1 MGLISRVSS
10 RTYRKPKK
18 IPKTFSNMVLS
29 ITNKLQ
35 KKNNQRASDIENN
48 VAQTLLEI
56 QNGADAATKEQLM
69 QLHVVAV
76 KEIDVGGRNALIL
89 MVPAQQVVGWQKV
102 QTKIVRE
109 LEKKF
114 SGKHVLVIGARKVM
128 AKEARKAG
136 AKCYKQK
143 RPSAEVLNTF
153 MKLFW
158 KTVFSQLKSLVKG
171 SDTKWT
177 TLPSSK
183 PFWTDPVRPTSST
196 KPPPFPPST
205 NDSPERT
212 LFLNF
217 QNTNSKIIK

>member
-18 IPKTFSNMVLS
+18 IPKTTFSNMVLS

-114 SGKHVLVIGARKVM
+114 SGKHVLVIGARKV
-128 AKEARKAG
+128 G

-143 RPSAEVLNTF
+143 RPISRSVKHVHEAILEDCVFPAEITGKRIRHKMDDSTVIKAFLDRSSQTNVEHKTSTFSAVYKRLTGKNV
-153 MKLFW
+153 
-158 KTVFSQLKSLVKG
+158 VFE
-171 SDTKWT
+171 
-177 TLPSSK
+177 
-183 PFWTDPVRPTSST
+183 
-196 KPPPFPPST
+196 FP
-205 NDSPERT
+205 EYE
-212 LFLNF
+212 L
-217 QNTNSKIIK
+217 

>member
-10 RTYRKPKK
+10 RTYRKPQKNTKK
-18 IPKTFSNMVLS
+18 LSNMVLS

-89 MVPAQQVVGWQKV
+89 MVPAQQVAGWQEV

-143 RPSAEVLNTF
+143 RPISRSVKHVHEAILEDCVFPAEITGKRIRHK
-153 MKLFW
+153 MDDS
-158 KTVFSQLKSLVKG
+158 TA
-171 SDTKWT
+171 
-177 TLPSSK
+177 SSK

-196 KPPPFPPST
+196 KP
-205 NDSPERT
+205 
-212 LFLNF
+212 
-217 QNTNSKIIK
+217 

>member
-18 IPKTFSNMVLS
+18 NQKQLNMVLS

-114 SGKHVLVIGARKVM
+114 SGKHVMVIGQRKVM

-143 RPSAEVLNTF
+143 RPISRSVKHVHEAILEDCVYSAEITGKRIRHKLDDSTVIKAFLDRGSQTTIEHKIATF
-153 MKLFW
+153 SAVYKRLTG
-158 KTVFSQLKSLVKG
+158 KNVVFE
-171 SDTKWT
+171 
-177 TLPSSK
+177 
-183 PFWTDPVRPTSST
+183 
-196 KPPPFPPST
+196 FP
-205 NDSPERT
+205 DYE
-212 LFLNF
+212 L
-217 QNTNSKIIK
+217 

>member
-10 RTYRKPKK
+10 RTYRKPQK
-18 IPKTFSNMVLS
+18 IPKNLSNMVLS

-114 SGKHVLVIGARKVM
+114 SGKHVLVIGAQKVM

-143 RPSAEVLNTF
+143 RPISRSVKHVHEAILEDCVFPAEITGKRIRHKMDDSTVIKAFLDRSSQTNVEHKTSTFSAVYKRLTGKNV
-153 MKLFW
+153 
-158 KTVFSQLKSLVKG
+158 VFE
-171 SDTKWT
+171 
-177 TLPSSK
+177 
-183 PFWTDPVRPTSST
+183 
-196 KPPPFPPST
+196 FP
-205 NDSPERT
+205 EYE
-212 LFLNF
+212 L
-217 QNTNSKIIK
+217 

>member
-1 MGLISRVSS
+1 MDSS
-10 RTYRKPKK
+10 LESQVELTENPKNQK
-18 IPKTFSNMVLS
+18 ISNMVLS

-128 AKEARKAG
+128 AKEARKAT
-136 AKCYKQK
+136 AKCYKQI
-143 RPSAEVLNTF
+143 RPKVDDSTVIKAFLDRASQSNIEH
-153 MKLFW
+153 
-158 KTVFSQLKSLVKG
+158 KT
-171 SDTKWT
+171 
-177 TLPSSK
+177 
-183 PFWTDPVRPTSST
+183 ST
-196 KPPPFPPST
+196 
-205 NDSPERT
+205 
-212 LFLNF
+212 
-217 QNTNSKIIK
+217 

>member
-18 IPKTFSNMVLS
+18 IPKNLSNMVLS

-89 MVPAQQVVGWQKV
+89 MVPAQQ
-102 QTKIVRE
+102 IVRE

-143 RPSAEVLNTF
+143 RPISRSVKHVHEAILEDCVFPAEITGKRIRHKMDDSTVIKAFLDRSSQTNVEHKTSTFSAVYKRLTGKNV
-153 MKLFW
+153 
-158 KTVFSQLKSLVKG
+158 VFE
-171 SDTKWT
+171 
-177 TLPSSK
+177 
-183 PFWTDPVRPTSST
+183 
-196 KPPPFPPST
+196 FP
-205 NDSPERT
+205 EYE
-212 LFLNF
+212 L
-217 QNTNSKIIK
+217 

>member
-1 MGLISRVSS
+1 MGVEL
-10 RTYRKPKK
+10 TENPKK
-18 IPKTFSNMVLS
+18 IPKTNFSNMVLS

-89 MVPAQQVVGWQKV
+89 MVPAPQVIGWQKIQV
-102 QTKIVRE
+102 KIVRE

-114 SGKHVLVIGARKVM
+114 SGKHVLVVGARKVM
-128 AKEARKAG
+128 AQEARKAG

-143 RPSAEVLNTF
+143 RPISRSVKVVHDSILEDVVYPAEICGKRIRHKVDDSTVIKAFPDRASQTNIEHKTSTFSAVYKRLTGKNV
-153 MKLFW
+153 
-158 KTVFSQLKSLVKG
+158 VFE
-171 SDTKWT
+171 
-177 TLPSSK
+177 
-183 PFWTDPVRPTSST
+183 
-196 KPPPFPPST
+196 FP
-205 NDSPERT
+205 EYE
-212 LFLNF
+212 L
-217 QNTNSKIIK
+217 

>member
-18 IPKTFSNMVLS
+18 YQKLSNMVLS

-35 KKNNQRASDIENN
+35 KKNSQRASDIENN

-109 LEKKF
+109 
-114 SGKHVLVIGARKVM
+114 G
-128 AKEARKAG
+128 
-136 AKCYKQK
+136 
-143 RPSAEVLNTF
+143 
-153 MKLFW
+153 
-158 KTVFSQLKSLVKG
+158 
-171 SDTKWT
+171 
-177 TLPSSK
+177 
-183 PFWTDPVRPTSST
+183 
-196 KPPPFPPST
+196 
-205 NDSPERT
+205 
-212 LFLNF
+212 
-217 QNTNSKIIK
+217 

>member
-10 RTYRKPKK
+10 RTYRKPKNTK
-18 IPKTFSNMVLS
+18 NFFSNMVLS

-128 AKEARKAG
+128 AKEAKKAS

-143 RPSAEVLNTF
+143 RPISRSVAHVHDSILEDCVFPAEITGKRIRHKLDDSTVIKAFLDRASQTNIEHKTSTFSAVYKRFTGKNV
-153 MKLFW
+153 
-158 KTVFSQLKSLVKG
+158 VFE
-171 SDTKWT
+171 
-177 TLPSSK
+177 
-183 PFWTDPVRPTSST
+183 
-196 KPPPFPPST
+196 FP
-205 NDSPERT
+205 EYE
-212 LFLNF
+212 L
-217 QNTNSKIIK
+217 

>member
-1 MGLISRVSS
+1 MGVEL
-10 RTYRKPKK
+10 TENPKK
-18 IPKTFSNMVLS
+18 IPKTNFSNMVLS

-114 SGKHVLVIGARKVM
+114 SGKHVLVIGA
-128 AKEARKAG
+128 
-136 AKCYKQK
+136 KCYKQK
-143 RPSAEVLNTF
+143 RPISRSVKHVHEAILEDCVFPAEITGKRIRHKMDDSTVIKAFLDRSSQTNVEHKTSTFSAVYKRLTGKNV
-153 MKLFW
+153 
-158 KTVFSQLKSLVKG
+158 VFE
-171 SDTKWT
+171 
-177 TLPSSK
+177 
-183 PFWTDPVRPTSST
+183 
-196 KPPPFPPST
+196 FP
-205 NDSPERT
+205 EYE
-212 LFLNF
+212 L
-217 QNTNSKIIK
+217 

>member
-18 IPKTFSNMVLS
+18 IPKNLSNMVLS

-48 VAQTLLEI
+48 VAQTLLDI
-56 QNGADAATKEQLM
+56 QNNADAATKEQLM
-69 QLHVVAV
+69 QLHLVAV
-76 KEIDVGGRNALIL
+76 KEVDVGGRNALIL
-89 MVPAQQVVGWQKV
+89 MVPAPQVVGWQKI

-114 SGKHVLVIGARKVM
+114 SGKHVMIIGQRKVM

-143 RPSAEVLNTF
+143 RPISRSVKHVHEAILEDCVYPAEITGKRIRHKLDDSTVIKAFLDRSSQTTIEHKIATFSAVYKRLTGKNV
-153 MKLFW
+153 
-158 KTVFSQLKSLVKG
+158 VFE
-171 SDTKWT
+171 
-177 TLPSSK
+177 
-183 PFWTDPVRPTSST
+183 
-196 KPPPFPPST
+196 FP
-205 NDSPERT
+205 EYE
-212 LFLNF
+212 L
-217 QNTNSKIIK
+217 